1 MSGEYLNNLRAF
13 LLGGD
18 GAPVG
23 APDGLLATSGLTIE
37 QLAHACGITR
47 TAIYSYIERKSR
59 PTTPTL
65 RRIAQ
70 ALGVRFDQALGY
82 CTPAQVGRPPR
93 GDLRPMRPSETTS
106 PEVVVA
112 RQASRGIRRGAY
124 DRRSEAQKERQK
136 FQRQELFRT
145 IKRPNSNERGGAGQE
160 GFRMKEDSNLPA
172 RGSSSRVFA
181 LELKRLMSK
190 HDPPLDLPIPFRI
203 CVGLRTLRSIGGRC
217 FGPVRW
223 ATLRILPFRQV
234 AKLSL
239 LRMAQEPK
247 WLSHYQFE
255 LRTTAAEDSSEGE
268 RNMFRFPMQIS
279 VRSPDFLEPGLT
291 QKETLH
297 RIGAPD
303 LIRRSEWDYD
313 FFSQAA
319 FTARVF
325 WDESHLEGLP
335 YDEHKTIA
343 DEDPPR
349 IPHTLRSLSLSGNR
363 LRCGTTTSLQA
374 DNHTWTAV
382 ASIPALAANSKKVK
396 HLIIEFLNRYRIF
409 RDTVLLQHAVQLQ
422 PA

>member
-190 HDPPLDLPIPFRI
+190 HDPPLDIKELAASIPLSYEHTRKLVRGLCTPSGALTRDLARFFGVAPQRFADLVKRDRFDREYGGEFEI
-203 CVGLRTLRSIGGRC
+203 PVSNPGLREI
-217 FGPVRW
+217 V
-223 ATLRILPFRQV
+223 
-234 AKLSL
+234 
-239 LRMAQEPK
+239 
-247 WLSHYQFE
+247 
-255 LRTTAAEDSSEGE
+255 
-268 RNMFRFPMQIS
+268 
-279 VRSPDFLEPGLT
+279 
-291 QKETLH
+291 
-297 RIGAPD
+297 
-303 LIRRSEWDYD
+303 SEWDKLANE
-313 FFSQAA
+313 QKGALLTMLEA
-319 FTARVF
+319 F
-325 WDESHLEGLP
+325 
-335 YDEHKTIA
+335 
-343 DEDPPR
+343 
-349 IPHTLRSLSLSGNR
+349 
-363 LRCGTTTSLQA
+363 
-374 DNHTWTAV
+374 V
-382 ASIPALAANSKKVK
+382 AQQRKSDS
-396 HLIIEFLNRYRIF
+396 
-409 RDTVLLQHAVQLQ
+409 RDG
-422 PA
+422 P